1 MMLYHRKS
9 GALDKELE
17 TLEQCAPDYYRITN
31 GHGKGFEALMRAD
44 VLYNRGDLDG
54 AEILCQKAI
63 YMADS
68 RNQYAIYIAAYYILA
83 NIALYRGFK
92 ISIRKIC
99 TKLKL
104 WQEGIPENPNRLKS
118 FRIYAMHVCILI

>member
-63 YMADS
+63 YMQTAVIS
-68 RNQYAIYIAAYYILA
+68 M
-83 NIALYRGFK
+83 LYTLLHIIFLQ
-92 ISIRKIC
+92 I
-99 TKLKL
+99 
-104 WQEGIPENPNRLKS
+104 
-118 FRIYAMHVCILI
+118 